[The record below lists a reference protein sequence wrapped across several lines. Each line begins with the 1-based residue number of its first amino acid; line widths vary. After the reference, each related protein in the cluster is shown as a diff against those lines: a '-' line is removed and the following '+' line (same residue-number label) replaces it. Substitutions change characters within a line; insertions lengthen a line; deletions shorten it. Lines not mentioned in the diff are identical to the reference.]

1 MPVESRAA
9 QLGGRSGGQSSRR
22 SLPINLLWRANTRRP
37 QRNCAPSSHRKSPLA
52 SSSAM
57 ELSDVSTG
65 SRERQRSFP
74 LSSLGTGG
82 KRTDDRPLTRVRK
95 LTNEGPSDAKSRP
108 LLGKSLISSCWTVP
122 LRNSASIRRITRVT
136 KRQTAKKGRAKSL
149 HEGDEALGL
158 LLRLSTDH
166 NMTPLDPNFRFATG
180 VIGRPPG
187 PLTRSP

>member
-1 MPVESRAA
+1 
-9 QLGGRSGGQSSRR
+9 
-22 SLPINLLWRANTRRP
+22 
-37 QRNCAPSSHRKSPLA
+37 
-52 SSSAM
+52 M